1 MLSFNDF
8 NKKIHNQEYEIVK
21 SRSGLPMFVLPNPL
35 SQDDDEEESERELV
49 GRQVTTTVIDFDVE
63 DENDEPVKIRTIPQ
77 QVQRVCDYI
86 TRHF

>member
-8 NKKIHNQEYEIVK
+8 NKKIHKGEYEIVK
-21 SRSGLPMFVLPNPL
+21 SRSGLPMFVINNPL
-35 SQDDDEEESERELV
+35 IQDDDEDERELV
-49 GRQVTTTVIDFDVE
+49 GREVTTTVIDFDVE

>member
-8 NKKIHNQEYEIVK
+8 NKKIHKGEYQIVK
-21 SRSGLPMFVLPNPL
+21 SRSGLPMFVINNPL
-35 SQDDDEEESERELV
+35 IQDDDEDERELV
-49 GRQVTTTVIDFDVE
+49 GREVTTTVIDFDVE